1 MKKAIAMFVTFLA
14 VGCGTKE
21 NNQNASE
28 NPDETSQSNVSQAS
42 SEVVF
47 HPIIDP
53 KSNEVAAMMP
63 LPVNWRINNDG
74 KSKAMIEGPDGIRVY
89 SLPYKSFVY
98 TEDAYMRQLYIQSGQ
113 PFRQPV
119 DIETLVNE
127 DLLPIAQREGSRFIR
142 QARVAEVAKT
152 DREYDAML
160 FKVFQPQQ
168 TFDAAVTEWQD
179 AKGNPY
185 LILIHQ
191 STHYANNLMNWGY
204 YCQAMEAPK
213 VSYEAAKK
221 HLVYA
226 YGNIR
231 YNPKSVEAYNISQ
244 AQKANASMAVFN
256 QRMQI
261 RQQQFESSQRAF
273 ESKRDAINAAITAN
287 YNNNSAASDRNHN
300 RFVNYIKGEE
310 TVSANGQRYQVQ
322 SGSNQYWVNENG
334 QYQGSNDPNYDPN
347 RNQGTVNHTWTEAP
361 ADN

>member
-1 MKKAIAMFVTFLA
+1 MKKSIAILVIFAAIA
-14 VGCGTKE
+14 CGTKE
-21 NNQNASE
+21 SDPKTSEDANEISE
-28 NPDETSQSNVSQAS
+28 NDASQTNE
-42 SEVVF
+42 EVVF
-47 HPIIDP
+47 HPITDP
-53 KSNEVAAMMP
+53 KSNEAAAMMP
-63 LPVNWRINNDG
+63 LPANWRINNDG
-74 KSKAMIEGPDGIRVY
+74 KGKAMIDGPDGIHVY
-89 SLPYKSFVY
+89 SLPYKSFIY

-113 PFRQPV
+113 PFRRPV
-119 DIETLVNE
+119 NIETIISE
-127 DLLPIAQREGSRFIR
+127 DLLPIAQREGSTFIR
-142 QARVAEVAKT
+142 QYRVAEVAKT

-168 TFDAAVTEWQD
+168 TFDAAVTEWED

-204 YCQAMEAPK
+204 HCEAMEAPK
-213 VSYEAAKK
+213 ASYESAKK
-221 HLVYA
+221 HLVYG

-231 YNPKSVEAYNISQ
+231 YNPKSVEAYNISE
-244 AQKANASMAVFN
+244 AQKANASMAAFN
-256 QRMQI
+256 QRMQVK
-261 RQQQFESSQRAF
+261 QQQFESSQRAF

-287 YNNNSAASDRNHN
+287 YNHNSAASDRNHN
-300 RFVNYIKGEE
+300 RFVNYIKDEE

-334 QYQGSNDPNYDPN
+334 EYQGSNDPNYDPN